1 MTDLALSERLRD
13 STRAMHRLAE
23 RNAYMGELLA
33 GRLPREAYGLYLRN
47 LQALYHALERELSW
61 LSRDLPTAHWILP
74 SIFRAGN
81 LAADLDHLVGS
92 RWPALPVTSAIT
104 AYNARIASVAKE
116 CPHRLAAHAYVRYLG
131 DLSGGQVIRDVVR
144 RAYGLGDGAGAAF
157 YDFDSAGDPATL
169 KALLRSGL
177 DAYGEAVGRDRASQI
192 ADEAVDAFDRHRALF
207 DELRGAEADA

>member
-1 MTDLALSERLRD
+1 
-13 STRAMHRLAE
+13 MHRLAE

-92 RWPALPVTSAIT
+92 RWPALPVSATIT
-104 AYNARIASVAKE
+104 AYNARIATVAKE
-116 CPHRLAAHAYVRYLG
+116 SPHRLAAHAYVRYLG
-131 DLSGGQVIRDVVR
+131 DLSGGQVIRGVVR
-144 RAYGLGDGAGAAF
+144 RAYDLGDGPGAAF
-157 YDFDSAGDPATL
+157 YDFDGAGDPEAL
-169 KALLRSGL
+169 KDLLRSGL
-177 DAYGEAVGRDRASQI
+177 DAYGEAVGPERAAQI